1 MNKVVLIGNLTKDI
15 ELNTTSSGIS
25 VARFTLA
32 VSRKFTNAEGEKETD
47 FINIVAWRA
56 LAENSSKYLY
66 KGDKAAVVGTLQTRS
81 YETEDGSKKFV
92 TEVVAN
98 EVEFVNTKK
107 TNQEELEPIDDD
119 SLPF

>member
-32 VSRKFTNAEGEKETD
+32 VLRKFTNAEGEKETD
-47 FINIVAWRA
+47 FINIIAWRA
-56 LAENSSKYLY
+56 LAENSSKYLH
-66 KGDKAAVVGTLQTRS
+66 KGDKAAIVGTLQTRS
-81 YETEDGSKKFV
+81 YEAEDGSKKYI